1 MLLQHYCQPAAK
13 LVQREM
19 MRTLLL
25 IASALAAPKK
35 HSSDAASR
43 IRRAARNRAVSE
55 VGVDPLPLQGKLAI
69 VTGGGRGIGAAV
81 AKALAQRGCRVLITY
96 RSNVDAA
103 ADTMLSLPGDGHDAR
118 QCDVTDAVAVA
129 QLFEDVDADI
139 VVNNA
144 AIYEESRFLDS
155 TFEDWQRVWRD
166 TINANLVGPANV
178 IFHAG
183 RSMARR
189 GGGVIVCVS
198 SRGAFRGEPDAP
210 AYGASKA
217 GLNQLSRSAAKA
229 LAPSNVVVG
238 VVAPGFVDTAMTAEV
253 LQGPRGDA
261 IRGDSPFNRVA
272 SVEEVAEAV
281 LYFTHTDAKWSS
293 GAILDVNGASY
304 LRS

>member
-1 MLLQHYCQPAAK
+1 MRLL
-13 LVQREM
+13 V
-19 MRTLLL
+19 L
-25 IASALAAPKK
+25 IACALAAPKK

-43 IRRAARNRAVSE
+43 IRRAARNRASSE

-81 AKALAQRGCRVLITY
+81 ARALAQRGCRVLITY

-103 ADTMLSLPGDGHDAR
+103 ADTMLALPGDGHDAR
-118 QCDVTDAVAVA
+118 QCDVTDADAVA

-144 AIYEESRFLDS
+144 AIYEESHFLDS

-166 TINANLVGPANV
+166 TLEANLIGPSNV

-210 AYGASKA
+210 AYGA
-217 GLNQLSRSAAKA
+217 
-229 LAPSNVVVG
+229 
-238 VVAPGFVDTAMTAEV
+238 
-253 LQGPRGDA
+253 
-261 IRGDSPFNRVA
+261 
-272 SVEEVAEAV
+272 
-281 LYFTHTDAKWSS
+281 
-293 GAILDVNGASY
+293 
-304 LRS
+304 

>member
-1 MLLQHYCQPAAK
+1 MLRL
-13 LVQREM
+13 LV
-19 MRTLLL
+19 L

-43 IRRAARNRAVSE
+43 IRRAARNRAVSD
-55 VGVDPLPLQGKLAI
+55 VGIDALPLQGKLAI

-118 QCDVTDAVAVA
+118 QCDVTDADAVA
-129 QLFEDVDADI
+129 QLFEDLGESVDI

-144 AIYEESRFLDS
+144 AIYEESHFLDAS
-155 TFEDWQRVWRD
+155 YEDWQRVWRD
-166 TINANLVGPANV
+166 TIDANLVGPANV

-183 RSMARR
+183 RCMARR

-217 GLNQLSRSAAKA
+217 GLNQLSQSAAKA

-238 VVAPGFVDTAMTAEV
+238 VVAPGFVDTAMAAEV

-281 LYFTHTDAKWSS
+281 LYFTHTNAKWSS
-293 GAILDVNGASY
+293 GAIIDVNGASY

>member
-1 MLLQHYCQPAAK
+1 MLLQCQSAAK
-13 LVQREM
+13 VLKREM
-19 MRTLLL
+19 MRFVL
-25 IASALAAPKK
+25 IASALASKQ
-35 HSSDAASR
+35 HSDAAAR
-43 IRRAARNRAVSE
+43 IRRAARNRAASD

-103 ADTMLSLPGDGHDAR
+103 ADTMMALPGDGHDAR
-118 QCDVTDAVAVA
+118 QCDVTDADAVA

-144 AIYEESRFLDS
+144 AIYEESHFLDS

-166 TINANLVGPANV
+166 TIDANLVGPANV

-217 GLNQLSRSAAKA
+217 ALNQLSQSAAKA

-238 VVAPGFVDTAMTAEV
+238 VVAPGFVDTAMAAEV
-253 LQGPRGDA
+253 LAGERGDA

-272 SVEEVAEAV
+272 SVDEVAEAV
-281 LYFTHTDAKWSS
+281 LYFTNTDAKWSS
-293 GAILDVNGASY
+293 GAIIDVNGASY

>member
-1 MLLQHYCQPAAK
+1 
-13 LVQREM
+13 M
-19 MRTLLL
+19 MRLLVL

-43 IRRAARNRAVSE
+43 IRRAARNRASSE

-103 ADTMLSLPGDGHDAR
+103 ADTMMALPGDGHDAW
-118 QCDVTDAVAVA
+118 QCDVTDADAVA
-129 QLFEDVDADI
+129 QLFEDIDADI

-144 AIYEESRFLDS
+144 AIYEESHFLDS

-166 TINANLVGPANV
+166 TIEANLVGPANV

-217 GLNQLSRSAAKA
+217 GLNQLSQSAAKA

-238 VVAPGFVDTAMTAEV
+238 VVAPGFVDTAMAADV
-253 LQGPRGDA
+253 LAGPRGDA
-261 IRGDSPFNRVA
+261 IRGDSPFHRVA
-272 SVEEVAEAV
+272 TVDEVAEAV
-281 LYFTHTDAKWSS
+281 LYFTNTDAKWSS
-293 GAILDVNGASY
+293 GAIIDVNGASY

>member
-1 MLLQHYCQPAAK
+1 MLRL
-13 LVQREM
+13 LV
-19 MRTLLL
+19 LV
-25 IASALAAPKK
+25 ASALAAPKK

-43 IRRAARNRAVSE
+43 IRRAARARTVSD
-55 VGVDPLPLQGKLAI
+55 VGIDALPLQGELAI

-81 AKALAQRGCRVLITY
+81 AKALAQRGCRVIITY

-103 ADTMLSLPGDGHDAR
+103 ADAMLSLPGEGHDAR
-118 QCDVTDAVAVA
+118 QLDVCDADAVA

-144 AIYEESRFLDS
+144 AIYEESDFLDAS
-155 TFEDWQRVWRD
+155 YEDWKRTWRD
-166 TINANLVGPANV
+166 TLDANLVGPANV

-198 SRGAFRGEPDAP
+198 SRGAFRGEPTAP

-217 GLNQLSRSAAKA
+217 GLNQLAQSAAKA

-238 VVAPGFVDTAMTAEV
+238 VVAPGFVDTAMAAEV
-253 LQGPRGDA
+253 LAGERGDA

-281 LYFTHTDAKWSS
+281 LYFTNTDAKWSS
-293 GAILDVNGASY
+293 GAIIDVNGCSY